1 MCSSDLG
8 PYRSIDSGA
17 SWERPNFPDRDV
29 DIYAMTYHPTR
40 PNVLYA
46 GAAPVALYRSEDGG
60 DSWKKMPA
68 ARAPKNCDMDF
79 PVRVIR
85 MAIDPSRPDDIYLAL
100 EVDGVIRSTDG
111 GETFTDVSGPLIE
124 LAKEPHL
131 KSKIGSSMDSEG
143 MLDSHCI
150 AVSPASPGQPIL
162 AVRIGL
168 FRAQDRGASWHDMKV
183 GRFSPL
189 TYARDVCVSPH
200 NPRTLYA
207 CLSTAARSNDGTL
220 YRSDDLGETWRRFD
234 HGIKAEGTMT
244 CVTVSRADPKRIY
257 CVSRVGQVFGTED
270 EGATWITIDR
280 APARR
285 FPQVYDTFKDQLFT
299 ERVPGTSRERVISLS
314 TGNDTFWR
322 VQVGP
327 ADGGQLRVTPVGS
340 VTDILKA
347 AWQTS
352 PPKETGDFRAAD
364 LVDVRKLTGAD
375 TIQLDVRYAT
385 TNNFLSTQ
393 FYTQARAYLQRPAAE
408 AVVRVHKQLEAFGY
422 GIRIHDG
429 YRPWAVTKA
438 FWDATPVEKHWL
450 VANPASG
457 SKHNRGCAVDLTPYE
472 LSTGFVVEM
481 PSTYEIGRAH
491 V

>member
-1 MCSSDLG
+1 MGNSL
-8 PYRSIDSGA
+8 RWTTVLALAA
-17 SWERPNFPDRDV
+17 SVSLAAQQQAPSWPRGTEP
-29 DIYAMTYHPTR
+29 A
-40 PNVLYA
+40 NVLEPK
-46 GAAPVALYRSEDGG
+46 AAPASALALIGTYETKAAPGETPKHAIVFEEDG
-60 DSWKKMPA
+60 
-68 ARAPKNCDMDF
+68 
-79 PVRVIR
+79 
-85 MAIDPSRPDDIYLAL
+85 
-100 EVDGVIRSTDG
+100 T
-111 GETFTDVSGPLIE
+111 
-124 LAKEPHL
+124 
-131 KSKIGSSMDSEG
+131 
-143 MLDSHCI
+143 
-150 AVSPASPGQPIL
+150 
-162 AVRIGL
+162 
-168 FRAQDRGASWHDMKV
+168 
-183 GRFSPL
+183 
-189 TYARDVCVSPH
+189 
-200 NPRTLYA
+200 
-207 CLSTAARSNDGTL
+207 
-220 YRSDDLGETWRRFD
+220 
-234 HGIKAEGTMT
+234 
-244 CVTVSRADPKRIY
+244 
-257 CVSRVGQVFGTED
+257 
-270 EGATWITIDR
+270 TWITIDR

-457 SKHNRGCAVDLTPYE
+457 SKHNRGCAVDLTIYD

-481 PSTYEIGRAH
+481 PSTYDESTERAYAFYPGGTAQQRWHRALLRKLMEAEGFTVNPEEWWHFDYKDWKSYAIGN
-491 V
+491 VPFENVK